1 MVGCFMKNDKVYCC
15 NVGDSR
21 AVMGYQENGQWQ
33 ARQLSRD
40 HKPSIQEEAERI
52 LKAGGRV

>member
-1 MVGCFMKNDKVYCC
+1 MKNDKVYCC